1 MHSEKKNKA
10 KEEKLKKQ
18 RLAEKFKKLKA
29 EGKLDTNA
37 KRPKKQ
43 KKQPKRQW
51 RDIPLRERLTSI
63 VNSQF
68 ARVTYTEA
76 IDILLKAIE
85 TGAVQFE
92 EDVTW
97 GMDMGSEHERYLCEV
112 HFQKATIVINYPKD
126 IKAFY
131 MKQNDDGKTVAA
143 MDILVPGIGELVGG
157 SEREYRLD
165 LLLKRISELELNEE
179 DYSWYMA
186 LRRYGSVPHSGFGV
200 GFERLVC
207 YTTAIDNI
215 RDVIP
220 FPRYPGHA
228 DF

>member
-1 MHSEKKNKA
+1 MGIQEVLERCPGDFKILESFEIKNNAVRNKA
-10 KEEKLKKQ
+10 KKKEEKLKKQ

-131 MKQNDDGKTVAA
+131 MKQNDD
-143 MDILVPGIGELVGG
+143 
-157 SEREYRLD
+157 
-165 LLLKRISELELNEE
+165 